1 MAEQQTQGYLRDN
14 ADLFADAYKLL
25 AFLPEGYDLFYR
37 LENTMDGAYAFSFE
51 LQKVGKIEGPLMKY
65 TEETRYM

>member
-14 ADLFADAYKLL
+14 PLFSDAYKLL
-25 AFLPEGYDLFYR
+25 AFLTEGYDLFYR

-51 LQKVGKIEGPLMKY
+51 LQKVGQIGDPYEIY
-65 TEETRYM
+65 RRNSRYM